1 MRQTYFGTIW
11 QNIKRRKI
19 LKYHHKDLY
28 NELQKNGYVVI
39 ESYLNKA
46 ECAKGVEEMKMVFSK
61 YSDYVQNYDD
71 KRIFGIDQVL
81 TVARKLAQDL
91 NFLEIAEMVNKEP
104 TCCLFTM
111 GNWLKSGNNGSSG
124 SGWHRDSF
132 FSQFKALLYL
142 TNVTEDNGPFE
153 ILAGSHHLSS
163 VLSGI
168 DKVGLD
174 FMQNRISNNEV
185 EIFERKL
192 SLKRKTFTGN
202 AGTLILFN
210 STTTMYCC

>member
-1 MRQTYFGTIW
+1 
-11 QNIKRRKI
+11 
-19 LKYHHKDLY
+19 
-28 NELQKNGYVVI
+28 
-39 ESYLNKA
+39 
-46 ECAKGVEEMKMVFSK
+46 MKMVFSK

-202 AGTLILFN
+202 AGT
-210 STTTMYCC
+210 